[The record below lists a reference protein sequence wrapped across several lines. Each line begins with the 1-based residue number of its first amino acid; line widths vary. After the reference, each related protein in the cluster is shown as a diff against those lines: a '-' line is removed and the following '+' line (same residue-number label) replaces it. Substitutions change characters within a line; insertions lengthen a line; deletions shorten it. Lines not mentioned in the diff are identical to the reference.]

1 MAQSL
6 VYNQKRSE
14 EFFEE
19 VLRPYAKD
27 FIVSACVIDLSK
39 KEPVV
44 FGHRMDEFVY
54 PASCYKVFIGAEV
67 LRRIE
72 KGGFSLQ
79 TLVEVNS
86 PNDVDNDA
94 RIFPEDRRP
103 LLKVGDKESVD
114 HLLDLMLT
122 RSDNTAANCLI
133 DLVSRESVTQN
144 IVQRYGWAGSEV
156 TRKFLDRAKEGEP
169 YRFSETTMSCPR
181 HLAEFFS
188 LVEKNEMVSP
198 FVSEKL
204 KAYMMG
210 RKSTRGFIMTSED
223 RVDEYSHTQH
233 PSRRHNTR
241 AIAARIFQPPV
252 SFYGKGGWLETN
264 LWEHSPLSALKNI
277 FLGKWA
283 VIRWSHDVGVV
294 RNEDTH
300 FVVCVMSIS
309 KSWHPWHRFPIKKVG
324 DAVFDFISAS
334 DPVGQCAQVYG
345 KATNQLIRERVDE

>member
-1 MAQSL
+1 MYIPLRYRQDGKVDIAKMTQL
-6 VYNQKRSE
+6 PAYNQKRSE

-19 VLRPYAKD
+19 IFRSYAED
-27 FIVSACVIDLSK
+27 FVVSACVIDLSK
-39 KEPVV
+39 KEPEV
-44 FGHRMDEFVY
+44 FGYKMDEFVY

-72 KGGFSLQ
+72 KGELSLQ
-79 TLVEVNS
+79 DIVEVKS
-86 PNDVDNDA
+86 PNDVDKDA

-103 LLKVGDKESVD
+103 LLKAGDRESVD
-114 HLLDLMLT
+114 RLLDLMLT
-122 RSDNTAANCLI
+122 RSDNTAANCLM
-133 DLVSRESVTQN
+133 DLVSRESITEN
-144 IVQRYGWAGSEV
+144 IIHRYGWAGSEV
-156 TRKFLDRAKEGEP
+156 TRKFLDRAKEGES
-169 YRFSETTMSCPR
+169 YRFSETTMSCAR
-181 HLAEFFS
+181 HLAEFFF
-188 LVEKNEMVSP
+188 LIEKNEMVSP

-210 RKSTRGFIMTSED
+210 RKSMRGFLLK
-223 RVDEYSHTQH
+223 
-233 PSRRHNTR
+233 
-241 AIAARIFQPPV
+241 PPV